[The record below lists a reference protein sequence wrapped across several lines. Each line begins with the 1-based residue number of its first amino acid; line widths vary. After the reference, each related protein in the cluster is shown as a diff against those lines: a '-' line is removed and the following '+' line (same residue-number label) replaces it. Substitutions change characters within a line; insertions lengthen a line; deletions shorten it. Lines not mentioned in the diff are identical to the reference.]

1 MRQTASERDREELGL
16 FSKKRK
22 DITVQ
27 VYKTNQEANKVY
39 QPKERVPKRK
49 VRRPGPQDLK
59 DERLWVKCPKCGSF
73 LYHEDL
79 QREQKVC
86 PDCGY
91 HFRLTARERIAQIAD
106 KGSFREFGRNIT
118 SGNPLDFPAYPEKLD
133 KTREQTGLKEAI
145 VTGKCTIEGQPCVLA
160 VMDGFFIMGSMG
172 AAVGEKF
179 ALAAERALK
188 DRLPLIAFTVSGGAR
203 MQEGLISLMQM
214 GKTAAVLGRLDDARI
229 PYFVVLT
236 DPTTGGVTASFAML
250 GDVTIAEPD
259 ALIGFAGRRV
269 VEQTVKQQLPPGFQR
284 AEFLLEKGFVDMIV
298 PRAELRSVL
307 GRLIR
312 LHQGGKTA

>member
-1 MRQTASERDREELGL
+1 MAL

-39 QPKERVPKRK
+39 QPKERPAPKK

-73 LYHEDL
+73 LYEEDL
-79 QREQKVC
+79 EKEQKVC

-91 HFRLTARERIAQIAD
+91 HFRLKARERIAQIAD
-106 KGSFREFGRNIT
+106 RGSFREFSRNLA
-118 SGNPLDFPAYPEKLD
+118 SGNPLDFPGYPEKLE
-133 KTREQTGLKEAI
+133 KMREQTGLRDAM
-145 VTGKCTIEGQPCVLA
+145 VTGKCTIEGEPCVLA
-160 VMDGFFIMGSMG
+160 VMDSHFIMGSMG
-172 AAVGEKF
+172 TAVGEKF

-188 DRLPLIAFTVSGGAR
+188 DRVPLIAFTTSGGAR
-203 MQEGLISLMQM
+203 MQEGLMALMQM
-214 GKTAAVLGRLDDARI
+214 GKTAAVLGRLDEARI

-284 AEFLLEKGFVDMIV
+284 AEFLLDKGFVDMIV
-298 PRAELRSVL
+298 KRTDLRPTL

-312 LHQGGKTA
+312 LHKGGLQT

>member
-1 MRQTASERDREELGL
+1 MAL

-39 QPKERVPKRK
+39 QPKERPQKAK

-79 QREQKVC
+79 DREQKVC
-86 PDCGY
+86 PDCSY
-91 HFRLTARERIAQIAD
+91 HFRLTARERIKQVAD
-106 KGSFREFGRNIT
+106 PGSFREFNRNLV
-118 SGNPLDFPAYPEKLD
+118 SDDPLDFPGYPEKLE
-133 KTREQTGLKEAI
+133 KMRSQTGLSEAM
-145 VTGKCTIEGQPCVLA
+145 VTGKCTIGGQPCILA

-188 DRLPLIAFTVSGGAR
+188 DKIPLIAFTVSGGAR
-203 MQEGLISLMQM
+203 MQEGLISLLQM
-214 GKTAAVLGRLDDARI
+214 GKTAAVLARLDEARI

-284 AEFLLEKGFVDMIV
+284 AEFLLDKGFVDMIV
-298 PRAELRSVL
+298 HRSELRAAL
-307 GRLIR
+307 ARLIR
-312 LHQGGKTA
+312 LHQGGPAHE